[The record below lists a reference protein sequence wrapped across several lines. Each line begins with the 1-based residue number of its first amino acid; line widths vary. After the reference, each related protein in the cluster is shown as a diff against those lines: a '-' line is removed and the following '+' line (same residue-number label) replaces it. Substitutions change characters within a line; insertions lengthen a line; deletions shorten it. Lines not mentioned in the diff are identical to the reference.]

1 MEALLTVALS
11 DMDVVYDD
19 IINYDKSEGLYHMSS
34 NDIAKSLQTEESI
47 YDTPYSH
54 KEDYGP
60 IYSTPADDEK
70 KIYEEYAG
78 KRFHKLL
85 HKEIKLVFLLSV

>member
-1 MEALLTVALS
+1 
-11 DMDVVYDD
+11 
-19 IINYDKSEGLYHMSS
+19 MSS
-34 NDIAKSLQTEESI
+34 NDIAKSLQTEKSI

-60 IYSTPADDEK
+60 IYSTPADNEK

-78 KRFHKLL
+78 KRFRKLL
-85 HKEIKLVFLLSV
+85 HKEIKLVYLLSVCAHYNFMQLLAFLTFTYAPT